1 MFLSNLRVFI
11 WTLFFLFLIPLL
23 SVVDALSQLFK
34 RAYEAAQE
42 AEIHLQEELLRNKLW
57 KH

>member
-34 RAYEAAQE
+34 RAYDAAQE
-42 AEIHLQEELLRNKLW
+42 AEIHLQEELLRDKLN
-57 KH
+57 